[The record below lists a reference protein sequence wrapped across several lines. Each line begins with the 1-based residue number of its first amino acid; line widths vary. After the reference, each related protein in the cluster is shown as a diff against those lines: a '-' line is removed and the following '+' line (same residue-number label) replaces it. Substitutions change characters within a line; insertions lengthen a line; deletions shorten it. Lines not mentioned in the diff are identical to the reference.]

1 MNVVVDTLVRRE
13 DRDVYVT
20 FRIYEGDP
28 VRLTKL
34 EITGFDSIGSVADL
48 KRSLPLQ
55 VGDPFNRF
63 LFQASADTIVS
74 RLRNHGYPFGDVL
87 RSFDVD
93 VAGVTG
99 QATLEAGAGAPG
111 GPRGGGVTG
120 GGQGGSAAPPPPP
133 SPQPQHTVPPGHT

>member
-34 EITGFDSIGSVADL
+34 EITGFDSIGSVTDL
-48 KRSLPLQ
+48 KRSLPLR

-93 VAGVTG
+93 VAGLTA
-99 QATLEAGAGAPG
+99 QAVLEAGAGAPVRLG
-111 GPRGGGVTG
+111 GGGVTG
-120 GGQGGSAAPPPPP
+120 AGPGGRATRPPTL
-133 SPQPQHTVPPGHT
+133 SLQPEGR